1 MKNKIL
7 FAFLSLALVFGVVSF
22 TGTQT
27 VHAQVVPSFPVGCTS
42 NLGYSVTNGIPCNG
56 TSFATLNIPGCTTAL
71 GYSTTSG
78 APCDG
83 ASVAMPYLNGCTSIY
98 GYSTLSGA
106 ACSGTNLVQY
116 DPAVTVV
123 PGLPVTGA
131 GTNALINLALLFSV
145 AVVAVGGGV
154 YLAKKVKINA

>member
-7 FAFLSLALVFGVVSF
+7 FSLFALALVFGVVGF
-22 TGTQT
+22 AGTI
-27 VHAQVVPSFPVGCTS
+27 HAQVAPNFLAGCTS
-42 NLGYSVTNGIPCNG
+42 DLGYSVTNGSPCNG
-56 TSFATLNIPGCTTAL
+56 TAIATLNVPGCTTVL
-71 GYSTTSG
+71 GYSITSG

-83 ASVAMPYLNGCTSIY
+83 ASVAIPYLNGCTSVY

-116 DPAVTVV
+116 DPTATTT

-131 GTNALINLALLFSV
+131 GTNALVDLTLLFSL
-145 AVVAVGGGV
+145 AVVAVGSGI
-154 YLAKKVKINA
+154 YLAKKIKITA